1 MFEVFATTP
10 ETLGLGEIAEHARR
24 VEALG
29 FDGLYVPDAVHDG
42 LLLACQA
49 LGATRRIRVAT
60 SVLVA
65 FPRSP
70 MNVALA
76 AWDLQRMSGG
86 RFELG
91 LGTQIRQNIE
101 ERYSAR
107 WLPPA
112 SGMREYLGALR
123 AIFAAFRNGGS
134 PDFVGEHYRFTR
146 LQPFFNPGPLDLPDA
161 GATSV
166 PLMLGA
172 VGPKM
177 LALVGELAD
186 GMHAHPTNSSPR
198 YLRAAILPRVDEG
211 AQARSGGLAKPLICA
226 TGLVATG
233 RDAAHVA
240 RERERY
246 RQLLAFLFSTP
257 AYWPSLELF
266 GWREVGE
273 RLQQMTREKRWG
285 EMATALPEDL
295 LDEFLVCGE
304 YQEAARLLSERYR
317 GLVDRVTFPV
327 ADDPRDD
334 AAIADALAA
343 LRGVT

>member
-29 FDGLYVPDAVHDG
+29 FDGLFVPDAVHDG

-49 LGATRRIRVAT
+49 LGATQRIRVAT

-123 AIFAAFRNGGS
+123 AIFRAFREGGS

-161 GATSV
+161 SVTTV

-186 GMHAHPTNSSPR
+186 GMHAHPTSSSPR
-198 YLRAAILPRVDEG
+198 YLHEAILPRVAEG
-211 AQARSGGLAKPLICA
+211 TQQRAGDLARPRICT

-233 RDAAHVA
+233 HDAASVA

-266 GWREVGE
+266 GWRAVGE

-285 EMATALPEDL
+285 EMAAALPEEVL
-295 LDEFLVCGE
+295 EEFLVSGE
-304 YQEAARLLSERYR
+304 YGEVVRILIERYA
-317 GLVDRVTFPV
+317 GLVDRLTFPLPEH
-327 ADDPRDD
+327 AGDD
-334 AAIADALAA
+334 AAIAAA
-343 LRGVT
+343 VARLQAE

>member
-10 ETLGLGEIAEHARR
+10 ENLGLDAIAAHARR

-29 FDGLYVPDAVHDG
+29 FDGLLVPDAVHDG

-49 LGATRRIRVAT
+49 LATTQRIRVAT

-101 ERYSAR
+101 DRYSAR

-112 SGMREYLGALR
+112 SGMREYVLALR
-123 AIFAAFRNGGS
+123 AIFKSFRSGEPLN
-134 PDFVGEHYRFTR
+134 FVGEHYRFTR
-146 LQPFFNPGPLDLPDA
+146 LQPFFNPGPIEAPD
-161 GATSV
+161 V

-177 LALVGELAD
+177 LALVGEIAD
-186 GMHAHPTNSSPR
+186 GMHTHPTNTTAR
-198 YLRAAILPRVDEG
+198 YLREAILPKVTEG
-211 AQARSGGLAKPLICA
+211 TQVREAGLSPPQICA
-226 TGLVATG
+226 NELVAAG
-233 RDAAHVA
+233 EDDAAVA
-240 RERERY
+240 RERQRY
-246 RQLLAFLFSTP
+246 RELLAFLFSTP
-257 AYWPSLELF
+257 PYWPSLELY
-266 GWREVGE
+266 GWREIGE
-273 RLQQMTREKRWG
+273 RLQQLTREKRWS
-285 EMATALPEDL
+285 EMAASISDDM
-295 LDEFLVCGE
+295 LDEFVTCGR
-304 YQEAARLLSERYR
+304 YDDVTSMLTERYG
-317 GLVDRVTFPV
+317 GLVSRLTFPV
-327 ADDPRDD
+327 DGGTQDDH
-334 AAIADALAA
+334 AIAAA
-343 LRGVT
+343 VRRLQSA

>member
-1 MFEVFATTP
+1 MLEVFASTP
-10 ETLGLGEIAEHARR
+10 ETFGLADIGEHARR

-29 FDGLYVPDAVHDG
+29 YDGLYVPDAVHDG

-49 LGATRRIRVAT
+49 LAATQRIRVAT

-91 LGTQIRQNIE
+91 LGTQIRQNVE

-112 SGMREYLGALR
+112 AGMREYLGALR
-123 AIFAAFRNGGS
+123 AIFAAFHNGGA
-134 PDFVGEHYRFTR
+134 PNFVGEHYHFTR

-161 GATSV
+161 SVTTV

-177 LALVGELAD
+177 LELVGELAD
-186 GMHAHPTNSSPR
+186 GMHAHPTSGSPR
-198 YLRAAILPRVDEG
+198 YLHEAILPRVAAG
-211 AQARSGGLAKPLICA
+211 AQRRREDLAQPRICVTPLIA
-226 TGLVATG
+226 AG
-233 RDAAHVA
+233 RDAAAVA

-257 AYWPSLELF
+257 AYWTSLELC
-266 GWREVGE
+266 GWRAVGE
-273 RLQQMTREKRWG
+273 QLQQMTREKRWG
-285 EMATALPEDL
+285 EMAAALPEEVV
-295 LDEFLVCGE
+295 DEFLVCGE
-304 YQEAARLLSERYR
+304 YSQAARYLAERYR
-317 GLVDRVTFPV
+317 GQVARVSFPLS
-327 ADDPRDD
+327 DDPRDEMEI
-334 AAIADALAA
+334 AAAVAYLQG
-343 LRGVT
+343 R